1 MLHMLQ
7 WKHFSNRCDIRSLS
21 ITKKNGMK
29 LRDDYIPS
37 GYHYQDYP
45 HLDRQTTQSIKLW

>member
-7 WKHFSNRCDIRSLS
+7 WMHFSNRCDIRSLS
-21 ITKKNGMK
+21 ITKKNGLK
-29 LRDDYIPS
+29 LRDDYIPC

-45 HLDRQTTQSIKLW
+45 HLDRQTTQSIK